1 MPRKATKSD
10 KPPLLFLE
18 RPVCGA
24 RLQNAPEVRAAL
36 NPREFFTGTKAQN
49 TSSLNSWVRPEFD
62 SSVTAAP
69 PVKRRRR
76 KCQSARS
83 IIDSCSPLSRK
94 TSVCRYPS
102 LSFHT
107 GSRDHQPKTTR
118 TKKATEC
125 ISVSNVGNEPQQSCP
140 NKRTASRHSDT
151 PKRQLASIRKKKA
164 EPFSEGAVSL
174 SRCLDQPETP
184 SIQVS
189 EGRRLPAGRASTP
202 TSNEFSAT
210 DVSSIGPPPDVDTPT
225 VRQGVSSCPSSP
237 SAHFLLAQPCTPPC
251 DRPPDILV
259 ADTPEMDYGVKVTWR
274 RRKSLMLLLKERG
287 HLSES
292 DAVIHS

>member
-1 MPRKATKSD
+1 MPRKVSKSD

-36 NPREFFTGTKAQN
+36 NPREFFTETKALS
-49 TSSLNSWVRPEFD
+49 TPSLNSWVRPEFD
-62 SSVTAAP
+62 SSVAAAP

-76 KCQSARS
+76 KCQSATS
-83 IIDSCSPLSRK
+83 VLDSCSPLSRK

-107 GSRDHQPKTTR
+107 ESRGHQPKTTR

-125 ISVSNVGNEPQQSCP
+125 SSVSNVGNEPQQSCP

-151 PKRQLASIRKKKA
+151 PKRQLTSIRKKKD
-164 EPFSEGAVSL
+164 EIFSEGPASH

-189 EGRRLPAGRASTP
+189 ERSRLPAGCASTP
-202 TSNEFSAT
+202 TSNEFSTA

-225 VRQGVSSCPSSP
+225 VIQGVSSCPSSP
-237 SAHFLLAQPCTPPC
+237 SAHLLLAQSCSSPC
-251 DRPPDILV
+251 DGPPDILV
-259 ADTPEMDYGVKVTWR
+259 ADTPERDYGVKVTWR

-292 DAVIHS
+292 DASIHS